1 MKASTTVTVGLFV
14 AAALIGCSTPGR
26 IDVDDIPD
34 FYLNPP
40 ISDDSIFGVGDAR
53 MSTLSM
59 SRTMALSRARDDVAR
74 QVEVAITSAITDY
87 AQAAGEA
94 GKEQTIQF
102 VETVSRQIV
111 DVTLSGLRQV
121 EAHVGRRGTVYAMV
135 EYPKSE
141 LRAQAA
147 FVFERNEAAAF
158 AEFKTADALA
168 KLDLELENN
177 PPRAGGD
184 R

>member
-1 MKASTTVTVGLFV
+1 MKASTMVTTGLLV
-14 AAALIGCSTPGR
+14 AAALIGCSTAGR
-26 IDVDDIPD
+26 IDVDDIPE

-74 QVEVAITSAITDY
+74 QVAITSAITDY

-135 EYPKSE
+135 EYPMSE

-147 FVFERNEAAAF
+147 SVFERNEAAAF
-158 AEFKTADALA
+158 AEFKSADALA
-168 KLDLELENN
+168 KLESELENN